1 MRSIPLPGALL
12 FLVICSAL
20 CAVGPSTAAAAVYT
34 FRDAGGVAH
43 FSSVALPGWT
53 RFDLAEQ
60 EAPRRTSSPRAVAR
74 EDDYHPI
81 ISECAAK
88 YRVEPALVKAL
99 IRAESA
105 FDPNAV
111 SPRGARGLMQLMPA
125 TARRHGVSKVDD
137 PRQNIRGG
145 VGHLRSLLDRFHDV
159 KLAIAAYNAGAASV
173 TRYGGLP
180 PFAET
185 RTYVAK
191 VMRLRREYLKEE
203 DPDLDRG

>member
-1 MRSIPLPGALL
+1 MRSISLPGVLL
-12 FLVICSAL
+12 FLLTCSMLSVVA
-20 CAVGPSTAAAAVYT
+20 PSTADAAVYT
-34 FRDAGGVAH
+34 FRDARGVSH

-53 RFDLAEQ
+53 RFDLAAE
-60 EAPRRTSSPRAVAR
+60 EAPRRTSSPRAADQ

-88 YRVEPALVKAL
+88 YRVEPALVKAM

-111 SPRGARGLMQLMPA
+111 SPSGARGLMQLMPA
-125 TARRHGVSKVDD
+125 TARHHGVSKVDD

-145 VGHLRSLLDRFHDV
+145 VGHLRSLLDRFHDM

-191 VMRLRREYLKEE
+191 VLRLRREYLKEE

>member
-1 MRSIPLPGALL
+1 MRSISLPGALL
-12 FLVICSAL
+12 FLVTCSAL
-20 CAVGPSTAAAAVYT
+20 SAAAPSTAAAAVYT
-34 FRDAGGVAH
+34 LRDAHGVSH
-43 FSSVALPGWT
+43 FSSAALPGWT
-53 RFDLAEQ
+53 RFDLAAEG
-60 EAPRRTSSPRAVAR
+60 APRRPSSPRTIGR
-74 EDDYHPI
+74 EDEYHPI

-88 YRVEPALVKAL
+88 YRVETALVKAM

-111 SPRGARGLMQLMPA
+111 SPSGARGLMQLMPT
-125 TARRHGVSKVDD
+125 TARRHGVSKVTD

-145 VGHLRSLLDRFHDV
+145 VGHLRSLLDRFHDM

-180 PFAET
+180 PFPET

-191 VMRLRREYLKEE
+191 VLRLRREYLKEE